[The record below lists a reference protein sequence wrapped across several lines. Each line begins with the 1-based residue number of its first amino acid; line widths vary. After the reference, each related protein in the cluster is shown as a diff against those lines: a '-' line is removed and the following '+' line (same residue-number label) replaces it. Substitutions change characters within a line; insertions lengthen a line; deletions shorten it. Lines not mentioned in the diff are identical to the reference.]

1 MVESIKETDRYTN
14 DERLQLTVAGA
25 AVTVMTAG
33 LNYALYTTGYYS
45 VSLILCTLLAGP
57 IIMIMSCVV
66 EFKGNIKMQHCP
78 RQSQSVCPSCQEQGT
93 MEWYNEKVGQD
104 TERQYRV
111 LYTIRKTTTHWR
123 RMVHCLGCG
132 LKAVRGGDGNTDM
145 QHAAFDD
152 SVAKLR
158 AYLEASKA
166 RSGRKTCEKVNSE
179 DDLLVTTANDMELTE
194 KQLSSTATPIEI
206 V

>member
-14 DERLQLTVAGA
+14 DERLQLTVGGA

-45 VSLILCTLLAGP
+45 LYLICLLLAGP
-57 IIMIMSCVV
+57 SIMIMSCVS

-93 MEWYNEKVGQD
+93 MEWYNEKVGQN

-111 LYTIRKTTTHWR
+111 VYTIRKTTTHWR

-132 LKAVRGGDGNTDM
+132 LKAVRGEDGNIDM
-145 QHAAFDD
+145 QQAASDD
-152 SVAKLR
+152 PVAKAR
-158 AYLEASKA
+158 AHLETYNA
-166 RSGRKTCEKVNSE
+166 RRGRKTYEKVNSK
-179 DDLLVTTANDMELTE
+179 DDLLVATANDMELTE